1 MHDLSFLDETLDIN
15 ITNTYHI
22 SIQVSLNGF
31 SFCLLDTARNKYV
44 ALKHYEFDTKETTLE
59 ENIKRVSNED
69 EFLNK
74 EYKSSS
80 LIFTTR
86 KFTLVPTPI
95 FNKEYLKK
103 YFSFNHN
110 LEESERIYFNHLRN
124 ADAYVIFTIP
134 GNLSDIFNYHFPK
147 IKIYHQSTPFIE
159 SILRNHINS
168 QDKHTMFLN
177 AGEDLFDIAVVHLK
191 NLKLYNC
198 FFYKNENDLIYFV
211 LYVYEYL
218 KLDAEKTVL
227 VISGS
232 LLKSS
237 KHYEILK
244 KYIRN
249 LRFEQPKTQ
258 FTYSYTFNEIPSH
271 TFVNL
276 LNLYTC
282 E

>member
-1 MHDLSFLDETLDIN
+1 MHDLSFLDESLDIN
-15 ITNTYHI
+15 ITNTYHV

-74 EYKSSS
+74 EYKSSR

-124 ADAYVIFTIP
+124 ADAYVIFAIP

-159 SILRNHINS
+159 SILRNHKNS

-211 LYVYEYL
+211 LYTYEYL

-227 VISGS
+227 VIFGS
-232 LLKSS
+232 LSKSS
-237 KHYEILK
+237 KYYEILK